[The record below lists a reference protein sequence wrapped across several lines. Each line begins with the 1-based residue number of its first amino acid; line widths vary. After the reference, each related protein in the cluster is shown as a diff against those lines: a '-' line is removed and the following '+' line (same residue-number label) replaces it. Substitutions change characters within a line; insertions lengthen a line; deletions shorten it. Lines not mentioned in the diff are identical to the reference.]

1 MGTSA
6 IPIGRRD
13 AGWLKVAAR
22 MRALFLRDNI
32 RRGYKPSFP
41 SGRVNN
47 LDVGCRNNTYELH
60 QAARFSFRRG
70 WRFDPTIRDLGM
82 GSGFAQDIRAKI
94 TFESEKLVS
103 VRYPVHPASVNDF
116 GRGRHVCM

>member
-1 MGTSA
+1 M
-6 IPIGRRD
+6 
-13 AGWLKVAAR
+13 KVAAR
-22 MRALFLRDNI
+22 MRASFLGDNI

-60 QAARFSFRRG
+60 QTAMFSFGMGCRS
-70 WRFDPTIRDLGM
+70 DPAIRDLGL